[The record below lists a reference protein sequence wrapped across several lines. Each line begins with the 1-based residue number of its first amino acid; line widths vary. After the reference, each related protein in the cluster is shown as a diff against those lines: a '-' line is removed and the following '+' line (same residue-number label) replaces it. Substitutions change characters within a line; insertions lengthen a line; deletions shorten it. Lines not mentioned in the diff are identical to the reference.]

1 MPVEI
6 LPQDIIY
13 CYIVIYFLVPK
24 FLVNKKYRLF
34 TFTLIITTLALIF
47 SQLLISYFR
56 MDWSKENTDQ
66 LGASVVNMT
75 RVTLIFGAPTVAIFF
90 LAIKM
95 FKTWYLKQREKQM
108 LLKANA
114 DAEIQLLKAQV
125 HPHFLFNTLNNIYSF
140 ALDNS
145 PKAGELVLQLMD
157 MMNYMITE
165 CNAALVPLEKELN
178 MIRDYTGLEKVRYG
192 NHFDL
197 QVEIRGDYRG
207 KMIVPLLMIPF
218 VENAFKHGASKV
230 LENPWIKLKIIIE
243 KNILSLDISNNKSS
257 QPSRSKNK
265 AGIGLQ
271 NVEKRLKLL
280 YPDEYVLNIESTAD
294 IFSVQMQV
302 PLKMGEPALQNEL
315 PGRNEELLQPVLNL

>member
-1 MPVEI
+1 MSFEI
-6 LPQDIIY
+6 IPQEVIY
-13 CYIVIYFLVPK
+13 CYIVIYYLVPK
-24 FLVNKKYRLF
+24 FLALKKYGLF
-34 TFTLIITTLALIF
+34 IFALVTATIAFVF
-47 SQLLISYFR
+47 SQLFISYFR

-66 LGASVVNMT
+66 LFASVVDMT

-95 FKTWYLKQREKQM
+95 FKTWYLKQQEKQM

-140 ALDNS
+140 ALDKS

-165 CNAALVPLEKELN
+165 CNAALVPLEKEVN

-192 NHFDL
+192 NHFNL
-197 QVEIRGDYRG
+197 QVEIKGDYRG
-207 KMIVPLLMIPF
+207 KMIAPLLMIPF

-257 QPSRSKNK
+257 QPPRSKNK

-280 YPDEYVLNIESTAD
+280 YPNEYVLKIESTRD

-302 PLKMGEPALQNEL
+302 PLRMGEPVLQNDL
-315 PGRNEELLQPVLNL
+315 RGRSEELLQPILNT